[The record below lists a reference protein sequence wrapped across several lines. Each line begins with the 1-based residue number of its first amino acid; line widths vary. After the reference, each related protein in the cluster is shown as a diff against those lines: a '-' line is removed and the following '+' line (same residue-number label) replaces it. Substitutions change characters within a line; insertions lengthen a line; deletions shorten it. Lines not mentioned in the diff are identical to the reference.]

1 MIPKKKILIAED
13 SKSQAIRLQFVL
25 ENNGFNVSWAEN
37 GRDAI
42 ILCKKT
48 VPDLI
53 VSDIHMPRMNGYE
66 LCKKLKN
73 NIIYQDIPLI
83 LLTALTKPEDLIA
96 GLESGADGF
105 HTKPYDE
112 ETLVAQIN
120 EFLFGNGQTTIIEEK
135 DCLHVSINNSSHTIK
150 SDPKKILHFLVNS
163 YSIANQKSEAFE
175 LINKKLS
182 NFNIKLEEEVEIRT
196 KKLTEEIS
204 ERKQYQQALEESENQ
219 YRMLYNN
226 ALVAMYTV
234 TLEGKPIAA
243 NDIALSLLGYSSIN
257 EFFEKFSS
265 VNHWAN
271 PDERITMMKEL
282 MAKGEIQNFQTQAVT
297 TKGEKIWVE
306 FSAKINTD
314 INTLDAVAIDI
325 TKRKQ
330 IEDAL
335 QEHTQQLQER
345 NQELDAFSHTVAH
358 DLKNPNGS
366 ILSFAD
372 LIIQDLPDLSDAK
385 IKMYTDAIIQ
395 GSKKVDQIINNLLL
409 FANVRKTTA
418 PSQVIK
424 MGSVVNEALKG
435 LDYKI
440 KKAKAKIKL
449 PETWPDA
456 IGYSPWIEEVWTN
469 YLSNAIKYGGTP
481 PNIEI
486 GYDVDA
492 SEIVP
497 AGMVRFWILDNGP
510 GISAND
516 QKLVFNKFERLDQI
530 DTKGHGLGLSIVRRI
545 IEKLNGQIG
554 LESKLG
560 EGSLFYFTLP
570 LFHKS

>member
-1 MIPKKKILIAED
+1 MIPKKNILIVED
-13 SKSQAIRLQFVL
+13 SKSQAVSLQFVL

-53 VSDIHMPRMNGYE
+53 ISDIHMPRMNGYE

-112 ETLVAQIN
+112 KTLMAQIQ
-120 EFLFGNGQTTIIEEK
+120 EFLFGNEQTTIIEEK

-150 SDPKKILHFLVNS
+150 SDPKKILHFLINT
-163 YSIANQKSEAFE
+163 YIIANQKNTAFE
-175 LINKKLS
+175 QANIKLS

-243 NDIALSLLGYSSIN
+243 NDVALSLLGYSSIDD
-257 EFFEKFSS
+257 FFEKFSS
-265 VNHWAN
+265 VNHWVN
-271 PDERITMMKEL
+271 PDERATMMKEL
-282 MAKGEIQNFQTQAVT
+282 KRNGEIRNFQAQSLT
-297 TKGEKIWVE
+297 TNGEKKWVE
-306 FSAKINTD
+306 FSARINSS
-314 INTLDAVAIDI
+314 NSTLDAAAIDI

-330 IEDAL
+330 IEDVL

-395 GSKKVDQIINNLLL
+395 GSKKVEQIINSLLL

-418 PSQVIK
+418 PAQVLK
-424 MGSVVNEALKG
+424 MESIVNEALKV
-435 LDYKI
+435 LDFRIKEVNAMIKI
-440 KKAKAKIKL
+440 PK
-449 PETWPDA
+449 TWPDV

-486 GYDVDA
+486 GYDIDK

-497 AGMVRFWILDNGP
+497 SMEWCVFGFLIMDKVFRLKSRNLFLIN
-510 GISAND
+510 SND
-516 QKLVFNKFERLDQI
+516 
-530 DTKGHGLGLSIVRRI
+530 
-545 IEKLNGQIG
+545 
-554 LESKLG
+554 
-560 EGSLFYFTLP
+560 
-570 LFHKS
+570 